1 MGDVSFVDT
10 DFRPDY
16 RFLDVEGGRL
26 AWWEQ
31 GTSERSMGEN
41 AIVWVH
47 GLPLDSRSWEPQ
59 RRHFAPLCR
68 NVFVDL
74 RGYGRSSKLPA
85 GTADVTALYC
95 ADLAALFDAA
105 ALRRAMLVG
114 FASAGHVALRFAALH
129 PGRVAGLVTINGS
142 PCFRR
147 REDWAW
153 GFSDD
158 GIARFTAMA
167 GEGGIEGL
175 TDAVLDPGLVFKDL
189 SAADGAKLAAWF
201 RSMSLSAG
209 VDTLMGFFTGIANDD
224 DRDLLPRIAARTLL
238 ISSTLGEE
246 VQTGVALFC
255 RRRMPDALLAE
266 LPDTDH
272 FAFATRPALVNA
284 LIEGMWMRGRKS
296 PRLPRNPAQ
305 C

>member
-1 MGDVSFVDT
+1 MGGVNFIDT

-16 RFLDVEGGRL
+16 RFLDVKGGRL

-31 GTSERSMGEN
+31 GAGES

-74 RGYGRSSKLPA
+74 RGYGQSSRLPA
-85 GTADVTALYC
+85 STADVTGLYC
-95 ADLAALFDAA
+95 SDLLALFDGV

-129 PGRVAGLVTINGS
+129 SERVARLVTINGS

-147 REDWAW
+147 QRDWPW
-153 GFSDD
+153 GFTDD

-167 GEGGIEGL
+167 AARGIEGL
-175 TDAVLDPGLVFKDL
+175 TDAVLDPALVFRDL
-189 SAADGAKLAAWF
+189 APADSARLVAWF
-201 RSMSLSAG
+201 RPMSLSAG
-209 VDTLMGFFTGIANDD
+209 LDTLMGFFTGIACDD
-224 DRDLLPRIAARTLL
+224 DRGLLSRIPARTLL

-246 VQTGVALFC
+246 VPTDVALFC
-255 RRRMPDALLAE
+255 RRQMPNALLAE

-272 FAFATRPALVNA
+272 FAFATRPGLVNA
-284 LIEGMWMRGRKS
+284 LIEGMWMKGRRSRG
-296 PRLPRNPAQ
+296 
-305 C
+305 